1 MVEKYEMYSVH
12 KRDGRVVRF
21 NIDAISKAVSKA
33 IEAVRGTDRQPS
45 IIYDEIVANTAKV
58 VCDNA
63 KDMVIDI
70 EDIQNEVEKQL
81 IQANLADVAKAY
93 ILYREQR
100 NKARNVSS
108 IVNKTITELVMVDAK
123 DLDAKRENA
132 NINGDSTIN

>member
-58 VCDNA
+58 VCGNA

-100 NKARNVSS
+100 NKARRSEEHTS
-108 IVNKTITELVMVDAK
+108 ELQSPDH
-123 DLDAKRENA
+123 
-132 NINGDSTIN
+132 